1 MRLLTNK
8 MTHFF
13 LVYLKSNIHVSVCL
27 IFYSLTIGLKNDLI
41 LSSNH
46 ILLMFLFVFGAYNF
60 IKFNEKKFSDE
71 NKQSSIKLIF
81 FYLFAFIVLSVSLFC
96 FYGIIEQIIF
106 LLLSLVVILYSVPV
120 FGKSSMRKNI
130 VFKLLSVPISWAT
143 LIVLFPF
150 HSELELLTL
159 VYYYIIIFLII
170 FAQMIPFEIRDFES
184 DKKYFKNIIEIYGLN
199 SIKSLGYCCLLLVF
213 LISFLMNQTQ
223 IDFDLL
229 AVVITL
235 CILIKKA
242 TKKQKF
248 YYSSFIVES
257 LPVFWFLLAL
267 NYKSF
272 SESITFCCNLLL

>member
-13 LVYLKSNIHVSVCL
+13 LVYIKSNIHVSVCL
-27 IFYSLTIGLKNDLI
+27 IFYSLTVSLKSDLP
-41 LSSNH
+41 LTSNH

-60 IKFNEKKFSDE
+60 IKFNENKFSDE
-71 NKQSSIKLIF
+71 NKQSSKKLIF
-81 FYLFAFIVLSVSLFC
+81 FYLFAFIFLSIGLFY

-106 LLLSLVVILYSVPV
+106 LALSLIIVLYSVPV

-130 VFKLLSVPISWAT
+130 IFKLFSVPISWAT

-150 HSELELLTL
+150 HSEMELSILI
-159 VYYYIIIFLII
+159 YYYIIIFFII

-184 DKKYFKNIIEIYGLN
+184 DKKHFKNIIEIYGLN
-199 SIKSLGYCCLLLVF
+199 TIKNLGYYCLIFVF
-213 LISFLMNQTQ
+213 LISFLVNENQ
-223 IDFDLL
+223 IDFDLI
-229 AVVITL
+229 VVLITL
-235 CILIKKA
+235 SVLIKKA

-267 NYKSF
+267 N
-272 SESITFCCNLLL
+272 L

>member
-13 LVYLKSNIHVSVCL
+13 LVYIKSNIHVSVCL
-27 IFYSLTIGLKNDLI
+27 IFYSLTVSLKNDL
-41 LSSNH
+41 LLTSNH

-60 IKFNEKKFSDE
+60 IKFNENKFSDE
-71 NKQSSIKLIF
+71 NKQSSKKLIF
-81 FYLFAFIVLSVSLFC
+81 FYLFAFIFLSIGLFY

-106 LLLSLVVILYSVPV
+106 LVLSLIIVLYSVPV

-130 VFKLLSVPISWAT
+130 IFKLFSVPISWAT
-143 LIVLFPF
+143 LVVLFPF
-150 HSELELLTL
+150 HSEMELSILI
-159 VYYYIIIFLII
+159 YYYIIIFFII

-184 DKKYFKNIIEIYGLN
+184 DKKHFKNIIEIYGLN
-199 SIKSLGYCCLLLVF
+199 TIKNLGYYCLIFVF
-213 LISFLMNQTQ
+213 LISFLVNENQ
-223 IDFDLL
+223 IDFDLI
-229 AVVITL
+229 VVLITL
-235 CILIKKA
+235 SILIKKA

-267 NYKSF
+267 N
-272 SESITFCCNLLL
+272 L